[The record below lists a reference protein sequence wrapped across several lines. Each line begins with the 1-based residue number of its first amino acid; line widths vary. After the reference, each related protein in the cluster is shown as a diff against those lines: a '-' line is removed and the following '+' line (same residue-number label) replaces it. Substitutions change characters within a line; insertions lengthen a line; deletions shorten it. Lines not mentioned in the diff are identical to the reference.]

1 VNNLTEQELE
11 KIAAKGAET
20 AITHLL
26 EKLGIDAENFREC
39 QADFAHLRKQR
50 KAYEQVTTV
59 TTRVVITALVTGFIA
74 ALWMG
79 IKDFLHLQP

>member
-1 VNNLTEQELE
+1 MNNLTEKDLE
-11 KIAAKGAET
+11 QIAAKGAET
-20 AITHLL
+20 AMTELL
-26 EKLGIDAENFREC
+26 GKLGIDAENFREC

-59 TTRVVITALVTGFIA
+59 TTRVVITALVTGFLA

-79 IKDFLHLQP
+79 IKDFVHK